1 MEFRQPVACCIALLA
16 LVPHWLLAAVLSGQ
30 VVGVSDGDTLKVLDS
45 EKKVHT
51 IRLMGIDAPEKSQA
65 FGQRSKQSL
74 SSMTFEQQVQV
85 HWDKRDKYG
94 RVVGQVRTLSGA
106 DVCLI
111 QIKHGMAWHY
121 KQYMSEQSPVEQ
133 ATYAQAENHARSERI
148 GLWRDADPTPPWVWR
163 KQKTK

>member
-1 MEFRQPVACCIALLA
+1 MKFRLPVACCIALLA
-16 LVPHWLLAAVLSGQ
+16 LVPHWLLAAVISGQ

-51 IRLMGIDAPEKSQA
+51 VRLMGIDAPEKSQA

-94 RVVGQVRTLSGA
+94 RIVGQVRTHSGE
-106 DVCLI
+106 DVCLMQI
-111 QIKHGMAWHY
+111 QRGMAWHY
-121 KQYMSEQSPVEQ
+121 KQYSSEQTPADRVRYSE
-133 ATYAQAENHARSERI
+133 TETKARSDGV
-148 GLWRDADPTPPWVWR
+148 GLWRESAPVPPWEWR
-163 KQKTK
+163 RRNKS

>member
-1 MEFRQPVACCIALLA
+1 MKFRQPVACCIALLA
-16 LVPHWLLAAVLSGQ
+16 LVPDWLLAAVLAGQ

-94 RVVGQVRTLSGA
+94 RVVGQVQTLSGA
-106 DVCLI
+106 DVCLMQI
-111 QIKHGMAWHY
+111 QRGMAWHY
-121 KQYMSEQSPVEQ
+121 KQYSSEQTPADRVRYSE
-133 ATYAQAENHARSERI
+133 AEAKARSDGV
-148 GLWRDADPTPPWVWR
+148 GLWRESSPMPPWEWR
-163 KQKTK
+163 RSKKS